1 MIVCLCKAVSE
12 RTLRA
17 AIRAGARTIADLA
30 EATTAST
37 DCGTCAEHLEELLA
51 DELDTM
57 ASNFKAPERPRP

>member
-30 EATTAST
+30 EATAAST
-37 DCGTCAEHLEELLA
+37 DCGTCAEHLDELLA
-51 DELDTM
+51 DELGTM
-57 ASNFKAPERPRP
+57 ASNVPAPEPPRP